1 MEEVNEVNACGRR
14 FFFYEKA
21 QLDGDYIM
29 VDSG

>member
-14 FFFYEKA
+14 FFYEKA